1 MELYGED
8 GSIERICTDPGWDWS
23 DDGPIRFA
31 DNKDEEIIESGR
43 VPSYAGKALK
53 VRNKVVPTASDN
65 VPVTEHE
72 KFCDPHLIITP
83 EGKKVLDFGQNIA
96 GYVSFE
102 INAHDGQKLLLR
114 FGEML
119 DKDGEFTQKNIQ
131 CANKKRTKV
140 TPLQQVVYTCRE
152 GINRYKTK
160 FAVFGFQY
168 VLVEGDADWAPED
181 FTAIA
186 VYSDMEENMKFECSD
201 ALINKFV
208 SNTLWSAKN
217 NHADVPTDC
226 PTRERHG
233 WTGDAQIFVNTASY
247 MFDYAPFARKYI
259 ADMRDGQHK
268 NGCYRQISPKGGID
282 FYMNSMDGSAG
293 WSDAGVFIPFR
304 IWKQYG
310 DDRVISFNYGSMRK
324 YAMYKIKTLGK
335 WYLTALPAGVGFK
348 YGKYISN
355 YGQSYGEWAEPVDVK
370 AFRISDFICPHPEET
385 TAYIVC
391 MLERM
396 AEIAAALDKDE
407 DKELFL
413 KYAEKAR
420 TGYRRL
426 VKTKKFSLDT
436 DRLSLCVLYTCVF
449 LIRNRKS
456 LQEKDLSK
464 LSIITAGVLERD
476 FCPPPLFCTY

>member
-1 MELYGED
+1 M
-8 GSIERICTDPGWDWS
+8 
-23 DDGPIRFA
+23 
-31 DNKDEEIIESGR
+31 
-43 VPSYAGKALK
+43 PSYAGKALK

-186 VYSDMEENMKFECSD
+186 VYSDMEETMKFECSD

-233 WTGDAQIFVNTASY
+233 WTGDAQIFVNTAS
-247 MFDYAPFARKYI
+247 
-259 ADMRDGQHK
+259 
-268 NGCYRQISPKGGID
+268 
-282 FYMNSMDGSAG
+282 
-293 WSDAGVFIPFR
+293 
-304 IWKQYG
+304 
-310 DDRVISFNYGSMRK
+310 
-324 YAMYKIKTLGK
+324 
-335 WYLTALPAGVGFK
+335 
-348 YGKYISN
+348 
-355 YGQSYGEWAEPVDVK
+355 
-370 AFRISDFICPHPEET
+370 
-385 TAYIVC
+385 
-391 MLERM
+391 
-396 AEIAAALDKDE
+396 
-407 DKELFL
+407 
-413 KYAEKAR
+413 
-420 TGYRRL
+420 
-426 VKTKKFSLDT
+426 
-436 DRLSLCVLYTCVF
+436 
-449 LIRNRKS
+449 
-456 LQEKDLSK
+456 
-464 LSIITAGVLERD
+464 
-476 FCPPPLFCTY
+476 